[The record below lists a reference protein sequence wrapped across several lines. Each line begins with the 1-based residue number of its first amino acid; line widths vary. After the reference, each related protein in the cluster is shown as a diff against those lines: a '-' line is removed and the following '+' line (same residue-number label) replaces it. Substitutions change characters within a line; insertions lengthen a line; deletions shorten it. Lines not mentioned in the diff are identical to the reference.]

1 VFGLGWLE
9 LLVIGG
15 GIMLVAGPAGVRKVV
30 ETVQSAQKM
39 KSDLTGPGALKRLL
53 LDDRPAP
60 TDTDG
65 EDEPEGS

>member
-15 GIMLVAGPAGVRKVV
+15 GIMLVAGPAGVRKVAQ
-30 ETVQSAQKM
+30 TVQSAHKM

-53 LDDRPAP
+53 LDDRPAS
-60 TDTDG
+60 TDTDD
-65 EDEPEGS
+65 EDEPGA